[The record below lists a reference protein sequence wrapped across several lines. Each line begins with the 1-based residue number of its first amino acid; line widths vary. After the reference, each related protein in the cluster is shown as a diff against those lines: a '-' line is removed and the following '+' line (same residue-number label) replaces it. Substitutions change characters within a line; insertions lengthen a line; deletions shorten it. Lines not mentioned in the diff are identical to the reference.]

1 METNY
6 HRGEHFKNEIW
17 NLNKRMILLRRK
29 RVIYFEG
36 LILKDARRVIY
47 NTGQDLSRL
56 CLRYSEKVLF
66 PRIRLSAF
74 LVI

>member
-6 HRGEHFKNEIW
+6 HRGEYVKNEIW

-29 RVIYFEG
+29 RVLYFEG

-47 NTGQDLSRL
+47 NTG
-56 CLRYSEKVLF
+56 
-66 PRIRLSAF
+66 
-74 LVI
+74 